1 MIDIAKMDE
10 RLSET
15 LSEKR
20 YTHSVYVAHTASDLA
35 NIFGADVNK
44 AFIAGLVHDCAKSL
58 SFDKSVAVA
67 KKYNYD
73 LDSVTLKCPPI
84 IHADIGMLLAEYEYG
99 IEDCEILDAVRY
111 HTIAREG
118 MTLLDKILYVADM
131 IEPMRDFPRV
141 AKLREY
147 AKSDIDKAFC
157 ESLHSTLEF
166 NLNKGNIIHP
176 NTLLAWN
183 EIISKK

>member
-1 MIDIAKMDE
+1 MIDIARIDE
-10 RLSET
+10 QLSNT

-20 YTHSVYVAHTASDLA
+20 YTHSVYVAHTSVDLA
-35 NIFGADVNK
+35 KTFGADINK

-58 SFDKSVAVA
+58 SFDEAIAVA
-67 KKYNYD
+67 QKYNYEI
-73 LDSVTLKCPPI
+73 DSVTLKCPPI
-84 IHADIGMLLAEYEYG
+84 IHADVGMLLAENEYG
-99 IEDCEILDAVRY
+99 IKDREILDAIRY

-141 AKLREY
+141 GELREY

-157 ESLHSTLEF
+157 ESLRSTLEF
-166 NLNKGNIIHP
+166 NLKKGNIIHP